1 MIFLCSCF
9 KNIEK
14 INKYIIN
21 ESHVEGE
28 GLKYSERGGGLYP
41 FLKVL
46 NASESWIG

>member
-28 GLKYSERGGGLYP
+28 GLKYSEGGDPLSV
-41 FLKVL
+41 F
-46 NASESWIG
+46 ESFKC

>member
-28 GLKYSERGGGLYP
+28 GLKYSERGGDPLSV
-41 FLKVL
+41 F
-46 NASESWIG
+46 ESFKC